1 MSLVVLWNL
10 IPANLRNIVYGAA
23 VLVIA
28 ALAFS
33 IQSARIDSLKA
44 RLAAS
49 EGSVTSM
56 EKAYTNATASL
67 SRAYAAANEA
77 TAKYHKT
84 QVQTI
89 KTVTVYKEKIVHVYE
104 KDPAVRVLLDMPLPL
119 DLLDGMCVSFPGS
132 CDYSMPAP
140 AKAAAGVDGAAS
152 AAAPAPSC
160 SMEARSNEGPA
171 EPVEPGLY
179 NPGRKSPSRGIV
191 VRDLVD
197 NRAELLAWAED
208 ARARHAGLVEFLEKT
223 AE

>member
-1 MSLVVLWNL
+1 MSLAVFWNL

-23 VLVIA
+23 VLAIV

-33 IQSARIDSLKA
+33 VQSARIESLKA

-56 EKAYTNATASL
+56 EKAYANATASL

-77 TAKYHKT
+77 TAKYHDA

-104 KDPAVRVLLDMPLPL
+104 KDPAVRALLDMPLPT
-119 DLLDGMCVSFPGS
+119 DLLDGMCAPFPGS
-132 CDYSMPAP
+132 CDYSVPAP

-152 AAAPAPSC
+152 AAASTPS
-160 SMEARSNEGPA
+160 S
-171 EPVEPGLY
+171 
-179 NPGRKSPSRGIV
+179 V
-191 VRDLVD
+191 VIRDLVD
-197 NRAELLAWAED
+197 NRAELLAWVTD
-208 ARARHAGLVEFLEKT
+208 VRARHAGLVDFLEKT